1 MAWAFALGRRLVHPL
16 AGLAAAALVA
26 LNSFSI
32 YYAQEARMYAMLAAV
47 AGGSMWLFAGLLRG
61 LPPPRRRRLSFV
73 ALGSVNALGIYTH
86 VAFALVI
93 AAQIALAALWLG
105 GNLWLEWRD
114 GRAARHSLARL
125 KQVVLAN
132 LLTLL
137 LFLPWLPTALQQLLA
152 QPNLSQAV
160 AADEL
165 LRQMLG
171 VLAVGVTYE
180 QVAGN
185 SAFAF
190 VFLLLIGLLPAAGR
204 RRGSGLLLPL
214 IWLLVS
220 VGIYLY
226 LELTTRYLRFL
237 LPAQLALSLWLGRG
251 VWLLWTRDIRGRPP
265 LLRAIPK
272 LAAAL
277 AFAAC
282 LFASSAGLD
291 ALYRHPDFQRD
302 DVRGLA
308 ARIESEL
315 GANDAVVVS
324 AAGFGEVFGY
334 YYRGDAPV
342 YGLPTSSDPSETRAQ
357 VLDLIATH
365 DRLHVIFYGAEEQ
378 DPERIVET
386 TLNRNAYEI
395 SHSWVNDMRFVQYLS
410 GTGHLV
416 QQPAGYSFGDSITL
430 VTFALGADK
439 VKAGDIE
446 PVQLVWRTHAA
457 LDRRYKVFLQ
467 LLDADGVLVAQ
478 RDSEPAGGSAKTTD
492 WPSRRNHRRQSCAA
506 AALSFTRRRL

>member
-1 MAWAFALGRRLVHPL
+1 MP
-16 AGLAAAALVA
+16 
-26 LNSFSI
+26 
-32 YYAQEARMYAMLAAV
+32 AV
-47 AGGSMWLFAGLLRG
+47 A
-61 LPPPRRRRLSFV
+61 
-73 ALGSVNALGIYTH
+73 
-86 VAFALVI
+86 
-93 AAQIALAALWLG
+93 
-105 GNLWLEWRD
+105 
-114 GRAARHSLARL
+114 
-125 KQVVLAN
+125 
-132 LLTLL
+132 
-137 LFLPWLPTALQQLLA
+137 
-152 QPNLSQAV
+152 
-160 AADEL
+160 
-165 LRQMLG
+165 
-171 VLAVGVTYE
+171 
-180 QVAGN
+180 
-185 SAFAF
+185 SACCP
-190 VFLLLIGLLPAAGR
+190 LAGR
-204 RRGSGLLLPL
+204 RRGSGLLLLSL
-214 IWLLVS
+214 IWLLTS

-291 ALYRHPDFQRD
+291 ALYHNPDFQRD

-315 GANDAVVVS
+315 GADDAIVVS

-334 YYRGDAPV
+334 YYRGDAAV
-342 YGLPTSSDPSETRAQ
+342 YALPTSRDDAATRAR
-357 VLDLIATH
+357 VLEIIAAH

-430 VTFALGADK
+430 VTFALGADM
-439 VKAGDIE
+439 G
-446 PVQLVWRTHAA
+446 QSGRHRTGTVGLAYA
-457 LDRRYKVFLQ
+457 CR
-467 LLDADGVLVAQ
+467 A
-478 RDSEPAGGSAKTTD
+478 GSALQGL
-492 WPSRRNHRRQSCAA
+492 SAA
-506 AALSFTRRRL
+506 AGR